1 MIRIYIITEV
11 RSYGEALG
19 QALHGAGRVEVV
31 GSSGHPM
38 EALEDLV
45 AMDVDVVLLDVPW
58 PEGPLWAAEIRAVA
72 PEVLVVVLGLAEAEH
87 RMITWA
93 QAGVAGYL
101 GREASLEEFGEAIEG
116 ATRREPSFLPET
128 ATIRLRRIAAAADAL
143 SPACGQRSLTTRE
156 REILQLVGQ
165 GLSNQQIARRLYI
178 ALPTVKNHVHN
189 ILEKLGV
196 HRRIDA
202 VAEVRRGG
210 FGFGGGPL
218 LRTEP
223 GRICTRSAASGR
235 RYPGGG
241 GGRTRGIV
249 GRGGIG
255 GTNASRVSMARLTVS
270 MNRSGWSVR
279 YVVKA
284 TLAPVSKTK
293 RNPLLSP
300 WPSMETLRSRPNW
313 MSARNR
319 PDRLNDPRR
328 KTSRRRSVAARSMFV
343 AAGKPL
349 SRAMFRCST
358 DRARTMSRP
367 PRAPTP
373 TCCVVART
381 AARIGSPGCSTAEAS
396 R

>member
-210 FGFGGGPL
+210 FGFGAGP
-218 LRTEP
+218 
-223 GRICTRSAASGR
+223 
-235 RYPGGG
+235 
-241 GGRTRGIV
+241 
-249 GRGGIG
+249 
-255 GTNASRVSMARLTVS
+255 
-270 MNRSGWSVR
+270 
-279 YVVKA
+279 
-284 TLAPVSKTK
+284 
-293 RNPLLSP
+293 
-300 WPSMETLRSRPNW
+300 
-313 MSARNR
+313 
-319 PDRLNDPRR
+319 
-328 KTSRRRSVAARSMFV
+328 
-343 AAGKPL
+343 
-349 SRAMFRCST
+349 
-358 DRARTMSRP
+358 
-367 PRAPTP
+367 APTDGTRP
-373 TCCVVART
+373 YLHAIR
-381 AARIGSPGCSTAEAS
+381 S
-396 R
+396 